1 MRTFVAL
8 LPLLLILHT
17 EGSGHGWTYP
27 ENEWSEQYPTCGGKR
42 QSPID
47 IQTKRVLE
55 NKTLGPLE
63 LAGYGL
69 QDGEFLLINNGHSI
83 QLSLPS
89 SMHII
94 GGLPQVYTAA
104 QLHFHWGGEF
114 HGSEHLI
121 NGVQFDSEL
130 HIVHYNSEKYG
141 SFDEAQTKPDG
152 LSVVTVLI
160 QAKKGPDNIYYE
172 KLFSH
177 LSEIQNVGENV
188 TLNSIDV
195 EHMLPHDFSNFYRYQ
210 GSLTTPPCTENVI
223 WTVLVEPATI
233 STAQEK
239 SHSSGPS
246 PSSRLP
252 RGGSVVSTETQKP
265 GDELGEWQEC
275 SEGNRGGVL
284 KKKSHS
290 RYFSTVQ
297 KWHERGNPYQK

>member
-233 STAQEK
+233 STAQLEK
-239 SHSSGPS
+239 LQNSIMNSNHQILQNNFREVKPLNQRRVEANFS
-246 PSSRLP
+246 PKKGKGKESQFRSKPKFKTAKRWQC
-252 RGGSVVSTETQKP
+252 SV
-265 GDELGEWQEC
+265 
-275 SEGNRGGVL
+275 N
-284 KKKSHS
+284 
-290 RYFSTVQ
+290 
-297 KWHERGNPYQK
+297 